1 MGVVTDIRGR
11 SWAARLVPAVLRAR
25 AGRSGKRTVSLFWRI
40 FSLNA
45 VGLVVATA
53 LLLGPVTVSTPVL
66 PHEALILLAGLTA
79 LLAGNAVVLR
89 LGLTPLHRLGRAMS
103 TADLL
108 VPGTRPEV
116 AGPAEAAELIATY
129 NTMLDRLQAERAAGA
144 GRALHAQERERHR
157 IARELHDEV
166 GQTLTAVL
174 LQLKR
179 VADRVPGELREEV
192 SLAQEATRA
201 GLDEIRRIARRLRPG
216 VLEELGLA
224 SALRALAAEFTHHG
238 LTVAHHVPG
247 DLPPLTPEAELVIY
261 RVAQESLTNTARH
274 SAAGRA
280 DLTLRPLP
288 GGIELLVRDNGAGLG
303 EAPEGAGIRGMRER
317 ALLIGAEIHLEPAP
331 GRGTAV
337 RLRIP
342 VPAGEPH
349 VPSPHLPGDA
359 NPATDPAAAPAT
371 DRTAAPATDP
381 AAAPATDRTA
391 APATDPAAD
400 RPGDRT

>member
-11 SWAARLVPAVLRAR
+11 SRTARLVPAVLRAR

-45 VGLVVATA
+45 AGLVAATA

-66 PHEALILLAGLTA
+66 PHEALILLGGLTA

-144 GRALHAQERERHR
+144 GRALQAQERERHR

-261 RVAQESLTNTARH
+261 RVAQEGLTNTARH
-274 SAAGRA
+274 AAADRA
-280 DLTLRPLP
+280 GLTLRPLP
-288 GGIELLVRDNGAGLG
+288 GGIELLVRDNGTGLG
-303 EAPEGAGIRGMRER
+303 TAAEGAGIRGMRER
-317 ALLIGAEIHLEPAP
+317 ALLIGAEIHFEPAP
-331 GRGTAV
+331 GGGTDV
-337 RLRIP
+337 RLRVP
-342 VPAGEPH
+342 VPAGDTTADPIADRAEDPTAD
-349 VPSPHLPGDA
+349 PGADRA
-359 NPATDPAAAPAT
+359 E
-371 DRTAAPATDP
+371 DRT
-381 AAAPATDRTA
+381 
-391 APATDPAAD
+391 
-400 RPGDRT
+400 GDRT

>member
-1 MGVVTDIRGR
+1 MGVVTDIRNR
-11 SWAARLVPAVLRAR
+11 SGSAKLPAGASCEQ
-25 AGRSGKRTVSLFWRI
+25 AGRSGKRNVSLFWRI

-45 VGLVVATA
+45 AGLVVATA

-66 PHEALILLAGLTA
+66 AGEALVLLVGLAA

-89 LGLTPLHRLGRAMS
+89 IGLTPLHRLGRAMT

-116 AGPAEAAELIATY
+116 SGPAEAAQLIATY

-144 GRALHAQERERHR
+144 GRALQAQERERHR

-192 SLAQEATRA
+192 TLAQEATRA

-224 SALRALAAEFTHHG
+224 SALRSLAAEFTHHG
-238 LTVAHHVPG
+238 LSVQHQIPG
-247 DLPPLTPEAELVIY
+247 DLPPLAPEAELVLY
-261 RVAQESLTNTARH
+261 RVAQEGLTNTARH
-274 SAAGRA
+274 SAADRA
-280 DLTLRPLP
+280 ALTLRPLP
-288 GGIELLVRDNGAGLG
+288 PSEGGGVELLVRDNGTGLG
-303 EAPEGAGIRGMRER
+303 TAAEGAGIRGMRER
-317 ALLIGAEIHLEPAP
+317 ALLIGADIHFQPAP
-331 GRGTAV
+331 DGGTDV
-337 RLRIP
+337 RLR
-342 VPAGEPH
+342 VPAP
-349 VPSPHLPGDA
+349 
-359 NPATDPAAAPAT
+359 
-371 DRTAAPATDP
+371 
-381 AAAPATDRTA
+381 
-391 APATDPAAD
+391 
-400 RPGDRT
+400 PGDRLADRTGGSP